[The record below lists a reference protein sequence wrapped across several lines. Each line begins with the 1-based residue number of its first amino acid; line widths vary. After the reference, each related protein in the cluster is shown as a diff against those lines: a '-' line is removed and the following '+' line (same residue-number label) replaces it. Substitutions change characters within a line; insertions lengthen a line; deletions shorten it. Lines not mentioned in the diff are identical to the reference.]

1 MLHIKV
7 IYLITTYE
15 RAERAERAELAVSS
29 EATYMLHVLIIF
41 SVRVAK
47 CIIFK
52 L

>member
-15 RAERAERAELAVSS
+15 RAERAERAVSS
-29 EATYMLHVLIIF
+29 GATYMLHVLIIF
-41 SVRVAK
+41 SVRVAI
-47 CIIFK
+47 CILFK

>member
-1 MLHIKV
+1 MMLHIKV

-15 RAERAERAELAVSS
+15 RAELDVSS

-41 SVRVAK
+41 SVCVAI
-47 CIIFK
+47 CILFK